1 MYPLPLLHELEI
13 RVWLLAVESEVEM
26 QSSRDEEATLPG
38 RSSPPALSGQQPH
51 KNNTTSGSPV
61 DRTASAVAMVDSH
74 LKQTNIRPQAESLS
88 DEPIRGL
95 SRSNSLPARETSA
108 SPYGSGSKTKRRT
121 KQVKRTPLETPS
133 GSPPSDT
140 DDNRRSSLPMRSH
153 SRGLES
159 DSILLDA
166 TSTPAEG
173 VSGWE
178 EHVGEGEVES
188 AVLAL
193 LEVGQ
198 VTAAKQLQQKLAP
211 THVPL
216 ELLLVETAHRIAML
230 SQPTT
235 KGAVV
240 PAFLHPSVLESLAST
255 NLLDDF
261 GSATPM
267 QARQPGSV
275 NLCTKS
281 YTL

>member
-1 MYPLPLLHELEI
+1 
-13 RVWLLAVESEVEM
+13 
-26 QSSRDEEATLPG
+26 
-38 RSSPPALSGQQPH
+38 
-51 KNNTTSGSPV
+51 
-61 DRTASAVAMVDSH
+61 
-74 LKQTNIRPQAESLS
+74 
-88 DEPIRGL
+88 
-95 SRSNSLPARETSA
+95 
-108 SPYGSGSKTKRRT
+108 
-121 KQVKRTPLETPS
+121 
-133 GSPPSDT
+133 
-140 DDNRRSSLPMRSH
+140 MRSH

-159 DSILLDA
+159 DTILLDA

-255 NLLDDF
+255 NLLDDI

-275 NLCTKS
+275 NLYTKRLYS
-281 YTL
+281 VVVNLLVEYLATASLHYVLT